1 MPLAIPRGAGAGSP
15 PFGGAEGWCYQH
27 VQAITIAID
36 QYAKKTLGNRDYYL
50 NKPYSIG
57 GGRKDHVP

>member
-1 MPLAIPRGAGAGSP
+1 MSKARRRVYGYTA
-15 PFGGAEGWCYQH
+15 YQH
-27 VQAITIAID
+27 VQAITVAVD
-36 QYAKKTLGNRDYYL
+36 QYAKKTLGNRDYFL